1 MQGGVDRPGRRRRA
15 RRQDQAG
22 YGGDLLVT
30 PDEAQFLPRLQV
42 ESVDA
47 TGAGDAFAAALA
59 VSLAEERPLAEA
71 AALGSAAAAL
81 ATTRLGAQAGLP
93 HREEVLELSRTSRH
107 RR

>member
-1 MQGGVDRPGRRRRA
+1 MSGHDVVVVGGANTD
-15 RRQDQAG
+15 
-22 YGGDLLVT
+22 YL
-30 PDEAQFLPRLQV
+30 
-42 ESVDA
+42 
-47 TGAGDAFAAALA
+47 AAALA

-93 HREEVLELSRTSRH
+93 RREEVLELSRTSRH